1 MTTTTTIIP
10 CRECGEDS
18 GWTEELINQPLFGG
32 RQDVAVCDTC
42 CDAYHERE
50 ANEPL
55 AVGYQA
61 PIEDLIPVFYRE
73 TELNRL
79 PKAGKDNLAN
89 ILTWDLNRKKGLY
102 LLGDSRQGKTRSLC
116 LLLQQL
122 HKQRIL
128 FKAFFAGDFHTEL
141 VDAKRGTQYRQWF
154 KEVTTVPV
162 LAIDDLFA
170 EKLTETTQKG
180 LFEVI
185 EQRMARKLPN
195 LITTQVK
202 SKEAIE
208 LFLDKRRGHAL
219 LERLRETSE
228 VFIFNNTE
236 KQEVFKV

>member
-1 MTTTTTIIP
+1 M
-10 CRECGEDS
+10 
-18 GWTEELINQPLFGG
+18 
-32 RQDVAVCDTC
+32 DVAVCDSC
-42 CDAYHERE
+42 VAEHHEKE
-50 ANEPL
+50 AEYEP
-55 AVGYQA
+55 VQGYQ
-61 PIEDLIPVFYRE
+61 PPLDELIPVFYRE
-73 TELNRL
+73 TDLKRL
-79 PKAGKDNLAN
+79 PKAGRDNLAN

-122 HKQRIL
+122 HKQRIF

-154 KEVTTVPV
+154 KDITTVPV

-208 LFLDKRRGHAL
+208 LFIDKRRGHAL
-219 LERLRETSE
+219 MERLRETSE
-228 VFIFNNTE
+228 VFIFNTNQ

>member
-1 MTTTTTIIP
+1 MTTTTIIP

-18 GWTEELINQPLFGG
+18 GWTHELVNQPLFGG
-32 RQDVAVCDTC
+32 NYEVAVCDTC
-42 CDAYHERE
+42 CDAYHQQESE
-50 ANEPL
+50 TPILDYLPPL
-55 AVGYQA
+55 
-61 PIEDLIPVFYRE
+61 EELIPVFYRE
-73 TELNRL
+73 TEVNRL
-79 PKAGKDNLAN
+79 PKAGKENLAN
-89 ILTWDLNRKKGLY
+89 ILDWDLSRKKGLY

-202 SKEAIE
+202 SKEAIN

-219 LERLRETSE
+219 LERLRETSA

>member
-1 MTTTTTIIP
+1 MTTTTIIP

-18 GWTEELINQPLFGG
+18 GWTPELINQPLFGG
-32 RQDVAVCDTC
+32 RMEVAVCDTC
-42 CDAYHERE
+42 CDAHHEKE
-50 ANEPL
+50 ANELPTGGYLPPL
-55 AVGYQA
+55 D
-61 PIEDLIPVFYRE
+61 ELIPVFYRE
-73 TELNRL
+73 TEIGRL
-79 PKAGKDNLAN
+79 PKAGKINLAN

-116 LLLQQL
+116 LLLSQL
-122 HKQRIL
+122 HKQRVP

-208 LFLDKRRGHAL
+208 LFIDKRRGHAL

>member
-1 MTTTTTIIP
+1 MTTTTIIP

-42 CDAYHERE
+42 VADHHEQE
-50 ANEPL
+50 AEYEP
-55 AVGYQA
+55 VQGYQP
-61 PIEDLIPVFYRE
+61 PIDELIPVFYRE
-73 TELNRL
+73 TELKRL
-79 PKAGKDNLAN
+79 PKAGRDNLAN

-122 HKQRIL
+122 HKQRIS

-154 KEVTTVPV
+154 KDITTIPV

-202 SKEAIE
+202 SKEAID
-208 LFLDKRRGHAL
+208 LFIDKRRGHAL
-219 LERLRETSE
+219 MERLRESSE
-228 VFIFNNTE
+228 VFIFNTNE
-236 KQEVFKV
+236 KQEKLRV

>member
-18 GWTEELINQPLFGG
+18 GWTPELISQPLFGG
-32 RQDVAVCDTC
+32 RTDVAVCDPC
-42 CDAYHERE
+42 CEAYQTEQ
-50 ANEPL
+50 ANEPT
-55 AVGYQA
+55 YEPWQDK
-61 PIEDLIPVFYRE
+61 IEDLIPVFYRE
-73 TELNRL
+73 TDLKRL

-89 ILTWDLNRKKGLY
+89 IISWDLKRKKGLY

-116 LLLQQL
+116 LLLIQL
-122 HKQRIL
+122 HKQRTR

-141 VDAKRGTQYRQWF
+141 VDAKRGTQYLKWF

-195 LITTQVK
+195 LISTQVK

-208 LFLDKRRGHAL
+208 LFIDKRRGHAL

>member
-1 MTTTTTIIP
+1 MTTTTIIP
-10 CRECGEDS
+10 CRECGNDS
-18 GWTEELINQPLFGG
+18 GWTQELINQPLFGG
-32 RQDVAVCDTC
+32 RSDVAVCDSC
-42 CDAYHERE
+42 VAEHHQKE
-50 ANEPL
+50 ADEPPV
-55 AVGYQA
+55 VGYQA
-61 PIEDLIPVFYRE
+61 PIEDLIPLFYRE
-73 TELNRL
+73 TDLKRL

-116 LLLQQL
+116 LLLEQL

-219 LERLRETSE
+219 MERLRETSE
-228 VFIFNNTE
+228 VFIFNTNQ

>member
-1 MTTTTTIIP
+1 MTTTTIIP

-32 RQDVAVCDTC
+32 RLDVAVCDTC
-42 CDAYHERE
+42 VAEHHEKE
-50 ANEPL
+50 AEYEP
-55 AVGYQA
+55 VQGYQP
-61 PIEDLIPVFYRE
+61 PIDELIPVFYRE
-73 TELNRL
+73 TDLKRL

-122 HKQRIL
+122 HKQRIF

-154 KEVTTVPV
+154 KDITTIPV

-208 LFLDKRRGHAL
+208 LFIDKRRGHAL
-219 LERLRETSE
+219 MERLRETSE
-228 VFIFNNTE
+228 VFIFNTNE
-236 KQEVFKV
+236 KQEKLKV